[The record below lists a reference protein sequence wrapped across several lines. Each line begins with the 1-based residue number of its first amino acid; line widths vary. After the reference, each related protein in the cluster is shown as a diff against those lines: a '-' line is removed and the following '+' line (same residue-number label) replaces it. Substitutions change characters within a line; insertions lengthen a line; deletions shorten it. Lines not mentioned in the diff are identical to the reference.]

1 MADILIKFS
10 NGVTGESTVAKH
22 EGWIEI
28 SSFSEGL
35 SSPGSTS
42 SGTGSSAGKSNLS
55 NFNFSA
61 VEGKHTVEIIKKG
74 TSGKHFDQV
83 EVHYTKQ
90 TGNEGGA
97 ETYRS
102 VLMTE
107 VYVTGWNA
115 SRSEGSTGYESFSLE
130 AATAKWEYFGQNAQ
144 GALESVGQAKYD
156 QKTGVVV

>member
-10 NGVTGESTVAKH
+10 NGIVGESTVAKH
-22 EGWIEI
+22 ENWIEI

-61 VEGKHTVEIIKKG
+61 VEGAHTVDIIKKG
-74 TSGKHFDQV
+74 TSGKHFDTV
-83 EVHYTKQ
+83 EVHYLKQ
-90 TGNEGGA
+90 TGAEGGA
-97 ETYRS
+97 EVYRS

-107 VYVTGWNA
+107 VYITGWNA
-115 SRSEGSTGYESFSLE
+115 SRSENSTGYESFSME
-130 AATAKWEYFGQNAQ
+130 AATAKWEYFAQ
-144 GALESVGQAKYD
+144 DDKGILTSKGQAKYD
-156 QKTGVVV
+156 QKTGVIV